1 MSLETLQVLWFLL
14 FGVVLIAYSVLDG
27 FDLGAGILSLFEKD
41 PKKRQIYMDAI
52 APVWDANEVWLLTAG
67 GALFAAFPPVY
78 AVTFSGFYLAF
89 FLVLACLIFRA
100 VSFELKHRMDSHRWQ
115 AFWDYAF
122 GFSSLVVSILYGV
135 AIGNLLQ
142 GVPVA
147 KTDTGFEWR
156 GDFFG
161 LLRPFPILVGLIT
174 LAMFAA
180 HASFYISI
188 KAPEGMEIRASKLG
202 NVFWMLWVVLFV
214 LGTVVAFIVAPHLFA
229 SLPSNPLFYLFL
241 VLLLASFVFIPVF
254 AKNNRYFKAF
264 LASSVAIASQIA
276 LAGISMFP
284 RMVPSSLDLEN
295 QSLTIFNASS
305 SRLTLFVMFVIV
317 LIALPIVLAYTAFIF
332 KVFRGRIR
340 EEESYS

>member
-1 MSLETLQVLWFLL
+1 MSHETLQVLWFVL
-14 FGVVLIAYSVLDG
+14 FGVLLVGYSVLDG

-41 PKKRQIYMDAI
+41 SKKRQIYMDAI

-100 VSFELKHRMDSHRWQ
+100 VSFELKHRMDSDRWQ
-115 AFWDYAF
+115 RFWDYAF
-122 GFSSLVVSILYGV
+122 GISSLLVSFLYGV

-147 KTDTGFEWR
+147 KTHAGFEWR

-174 LAMFAA
+174 VAMFAT
-180 HASFYISI
+180 HASFYISM
-188 KAPEGMEIRASKLG
+188 KAPEGVKVRASKLA
-202 NVFWMLWVVLFV
+202 NVFWMIWVILYV
-214 LGTVVAFIVAPHLFA
+214 LGTVLAIIVAPHLFT
-229 SLPSNPLFYLFL
+229 SLPSNLLFYPFV
-241 VLLLASFVFIPVF
+241 VLLFVSFVLIPVF
-254 AKNNRYFKAF
+254 AKKSKYFKAF
-264 LASSVAIASQIA
+264 LASSFAIASQIA
-276 LAGISMFP
+276 LSGISMFP

-295 QSLTIFNASS
+295 YSLTVFNGSS
-305 SRLTLFVMFVIV
+305 SRLTLFVMFIIV

-332 KVFRGRIR
+332 KVFRGPLR
-340 EEESYS
+340 EDESYS